1 MYNFCQYGI
10 IDLNKG
16 DYMLETK
23 IIKGKEVKKFKPSPL
38 AIKVAHLA
46 RDEWDTQDLDWIIE
60 SVKLHKMHVQHEYL
74 MRSYNNA
81 K

>member
-1 MYNFCQYGI
+1 
-10 IDLNKG
+10 
-16 DYMLETK
+16 MLETK

-46 RDEWDTQDLDWIIE
+46 RDEWDIQDLDWIIE
-60 SVKLHKMHVQHEYL
+60 SVKLHKMNVQQEQL
-74 MRSYNNA
+74 IRSSYA